1 MIGRLRGIILEK
13 QPPEILLE
21 VSGVGY
27 ELQLPMTCF
36 YELPSLGEE
45 VILYTHFVVRED
57 AQLLYGFNNRRERSL
72 FRELLKANGVGPKLA
87 LAILSGMSAN
97 QVVSAIEREDIS
109 SLIKLPGVGKKTAER
124 LVVEMKDRLKGWS
137 DGALFTPMT
146 DAVGVAPGKTTAL
159 TRQTFVGKV
168 MSLLLNMLSRLVITF
183 LPRSKCLLISWLQS
197 PSAVILEPKKIKSD
211 TVSTVSPSIS
221 HELPDVQAGF
231 RKGRGTRDQIAN
243 ICWIMEKAR
252 EFQKNIYFCFT
263 DYAKAFDCMDHNKL
277 WKI

>member
-45 VILYTHFVVRED
+45 VTLYTHFVVRED

-137 DGALFTPMT
+137 EGALFTPMT
-146 DAVGVAPGKTTAL
+146 DAVGVAQANGEPLSNVEEEAISAL
-159 TRQTFVGKV
+159 LALGYKPQQAATVVSKV
-168 MSLLLNMLSRLVITF
+168 AKPEMKVEALIREALRAML
-183 LPRSKCLLISWLQS
+183 
-197 PSAVILEPKKIKSD
+197 
-211 TVSTVSPSIS
+211 
-221 HELPDVQAGF
+221 
-231 RKGRGTRDQIAN
+231 
-243 ICWIMEKAR
+243 
-252 EFQKNIYFCFT
+252 
-263 DYAKAFDCMDHNKL
+263 
-277 WKI
+277 